1 MMKRRKP
8 DLEATHEIEEE
19 DPPPGAA
26 RKKAFTTALQQVA
39 AMYLHICVPLQVS
52 DRENLLLTLSSASHG
67 VMNALPPFVVHL
79 LTHHTRS
86 LSRCTPQCWG
96 MIKLSSSFH
105 TPSHWP
111 RRPSA
116 VFKEGC
122 ACIMPFMHMH
132 TCVHACVCSVCV

>member
-52 DRENLLLTLSSASHG
+52 DRENLLLTLSSAESRHHERSPAFCCTSVNTPHTQFITLHTSVLG
-67 VMNALPPFVVHL
+67 YDKTVKLVSYALPLAAQALRRLQRRLCVH
-79 LTHHTRS
+79 HA
-86 LSRCTPQCWG
+86 
-96 MIKLSSSFH
+96 FH
-105 TPSHWP
+105 
-111 RRPSA
+111 A
-116 VFKEGC
+116 YAYMC
-122 ACIMPFMHMH
+122 ACM
-132 TCVHACVCSVCV
+132 CV